1 MRLSGGFQF
10 CIFSFR
16 FPWYCYGT
24 DFDKYACISVAL
36 IVATRQALAYRFM
49 QRAWWLPLGVQI
61 GTHQGILRPEVITQV
76 FGLLRTSQQA

>member
-16 FPWYCYGT
+16 FRWYCYGT

-36 IVATRQALAYRFM
+36 IVATHQALAYRFI
-49 QRAWWLPLGVQI
+49 QRVWWPPLVVQI
-61 GTHQGILRPEVITQV
+61 GTHKGILRPEVMAQV
-76 FGLLRTSQQA
+76 SKFLRASQRV